1 MSNDKSLAV
10 RDGNTQVSTRYN
22 EADIQQEMGILCA
35 AFPKLDAPPEGLRAL
50 IVASKFSGLN
60 PFRGEIYYVPK
71 VGITVA
77 SKIKAADAVAWAAAH
92 GNTLNIRFER
102 LTQLH
107 PEWQQVNP
115 QAGDVCWLCIIVSSK
130 QRNEYFRWRL
140 QVIDELKA
148 LGYKGAELEA
158 RLNAQCGKTAPET
171 RAVGIVRGAE
181 DFGDKYQKAT
191 IFSRDDRAQKRALQK
206 AINIG
211 GFAAPDTRNYGGVRL
226 GADEP
231 ASESTIESPYR
242 VVEGGVSGAAE
253 MNPYGDEQGNDEAA
267 GKPSLK
273 PVSEADRAAFS
284 AMVYRHNALVTLS
297 AGAAQMDEAQ
307 KNDFIAKTDALIAD
321 LNAAMSV
328 RELPAIEHDKKVS
341 VRFGRMTHA
350 VNAAIAHDQ
359 KAPHADSVIES

>member
-1 MSNDKSLAV
+1 MSDKQLAIH
-10 RDGNTQVSTRYN
+10 DNNAQVSTRYN
-22 EADIQQEMGILCA
+22 EADIQQEMSILRA

-92 GNTLNIRFER
+92 GNTLNIRFEK

-115 QAGDVCWLCIIVSSK
+115 GPNDVCWLCIIISSK
-130 QRNEYFRWRL
+130 QRNEYFKWRL

-158 RLNAQCGKTAPET
+158 RLNEQCGKTAPET

-181 DFGDKYQKAT
+181 DFGDKFSKAT

-211 GFAAPDTRNYGGVRL
+211 GFAAPDTRNYGGVQL

-231 ASESTIESPYR
+231 ASESTVESPYR
-242 VVEGGVSGAAE
+242 VVESGVSGAAE
-253 MNPYGDEQGNDEAA
+253 MNIYGDEQGSDDA
-267 GKPSLK
+267 GATDLK
-273 PVSEADRAAFS
+273 PVSQADRAAVS
-284 AMVYRHNALVTLS
+284 ALLDRHNALAEIS
-297 AGAAQMDEAQ
+297 RGAAAMDDEQ
-307 KNDFIAKTDALIAD
+307 KKMFIACVDALID
-321 LNAAMSV
+321 DVNAQLTV
-328 RELPAIEHDKKVS
+328 RNLPQIEHDNKVS
-341 VRFGRMTHA
+341 VRFKRMTA
-350 VNAAIAHDQ
+350 AINSAIAHDE
-359 KAPHADSVIES
+359 KAPLMEAQPA